1 MRLLCGLIAGKGV
14 RATLTGDASLSTRP
28 MRRVAE
34 PLALL
39 GANVRTT
46 DGTAPLTVE
55 PAPLHGCIVETGV
68 ASAQVKSAILLA
80 GLGASGETIVREPEK
95 SRDHSER
102 LLSAMGADI
111 FVHQNA
117 VRIRKSRLHCVD
129 VDVPADISSAAY
141 FLALGA
147 LKGEIVCPR
156 VGVNPTRTGILT
168 AFDRLGVIYTL
179 QNERLVCGEP
189 VADIVVKKSAMRAI
203 TLSKEIMPALIDE
216 IPVIALLCAF
226 AEGESVISGAQE
238 LKVKESD
245 RIATTAEMIAALG
258 GDIRATDDGFVI
270 RGKSKL
276 QGGKVRSYGDHR
288 IAMTAAIGLA
298 ASENGGAIEG
308 AECVN
313 ISFPDF
319 YRRLAGLGN

>member
-1 MRLLCGLIAGKGV
+1 M
-14 RATLTGDASLSTRP
+14 D
-28 MRRVAE
+28 E
-34 PLALL
+34 
-39 GANVRTT
+39 
-46 DGTAPLTVE
+46 
-55 PAPLHGCIVETGV
+55 
-68 ASAQVKSAILLA
+68 
-80 GLGASGETIVREPEK
+80 
-95 SRDHSER
+95 
-102 LLSAMGADI
+102 
-111 FVHQNA
+111 
-117 VRIRKSRLHCVD
+117 RIRTPDFKKWGLKLRRTIETWRL
-129 VDVPADISSAAY
+129 PLLI
-141 FLALGA
+141 LALGA

-168 AFDRLGVIYTL
+168 AFDSLGVIYTL

-288 IAMTAAIGLA
+288 IAMTAAVGLLASEKGGGIAMTAAIGLA